1 MNKLITERFMKH
13 FRIATGLIPAAIVLL
28 SFSSCTEGCP
38 SSGISDISLENR
50 LYPTNPVP
58 TESLVVA
65 DLSNDDIEGQIAA
78 IGLQGI
84 VNRTEKQ
91 KIYVMNSRCKDNR
104 GGWTVRYGTMAQM
117 GQFWLDNIFQDLPK
131 EVLSLDQTKRNP
143 AFKALL
149 ARYKDFVKGV
159 VIYDPDLEQAT
170 IEAATTVAAQT
181 DALILSP
188 SLYNEVKEYGFK
200 VIEDLRG
207 KFKNNIECVDW
218 LLANWF
224 DGANHDVAFTWSH
237 MNLDF
242 EQSWGAANK
251 DYVVANRLFTFF
263 LDITVPEECHYNE
276 TVIKRY
282 PAGTPV
288 VGWTDELWADKL
300 FADYG
305 YVMVPLI
312 SVENMTIM
320 SSFPDVEGK
329 PIEPKAYEVDENTV
343 VIAFFISD
351 GDNLLHTMVYMPYTI
366 ANSPNFGAVP
376 VTWIINPAITDLAP
390 RVFRWYEEK
399 FAQTGQEMGAMMGD
413 GSPIPERYEG
423 FSFYCALAKHYVEK
437 AGMRTI
443 KQMISGEDVAWNV
456 QPYVVQSGYAGTDW
470 RGIGP
475 YEYHMDGN
483 CFHVGTTNSEP
494 EYLDAALDNA
504 PEGEPLFLSVMIG
517 TASTDCLTYAAEL
530 KKKIEAR
537 NDGKKYI
544 FVRTCDLA
552 ATYRAYKGLPIE

>member
-1 MNKLITERFMKH
+1 MKH
-13 FRIATGLIPAAIVLL
+13 LLNSFVIAASALVLA
-28 SFSSCTEGCP
+28 SCATSP
-38 SSGISDISLENR
+38 SMESGINKISLENR

-58 TESLVVA
+58 TESMVIV
-65 DLSNDDIEGQIAA
+65 DLTNDDIAGQVAA
-78 IGLQGI
+78 IGLQGL
-84 VNRTEKQ
+84 VNRTETE
-91 KIYVMNSRCKDNR
+91 KIYVKNSRCQDNR
-104 GGWTVRYGTMAQM
+104 GGWMVRWGTMAQV
-117 GQFWLDNIFQDLPK
+117 GQLWLDEIYQDIPQEILAL
-131 EVLSLDQTKRNP
+131 EQGQSNP

-149 ARYKDFVKGV
+149 AKYKDFVRGV
-159 VIYDPDLEQAT
+159 VIYDPELEGAT
-170 IEAATTVAAQT
+170 IEAATTIAGQK

-188 SLYNEVKEYGFK
+188 ALYEEVKDYGFP

-207 KFKNNIECVDW
+207 KFKTNIECVDW
-218 LLANWF
+218 LLANYF
-224 DGANHDVAFTWSH
+224 EDANHDVAFTWSH
-237 MNLDF
+237 MTLDF
-242 EQSWGAANK
+242 QKSWGAANK
-251 DYVVANRLFTFF
+251 DYVVANKLFTFF

-276 TVIKRY
+276 NIVKRY
-282 PAGTPV
+282 PAGTPI

-320 SSFPDVEGK
+320 TSFPDVEGD
-329 PIEPKAYEVDENTV
+329 PIEPKVYDVDENTV
-343 VIAFFISD
+343 VVAMFISD

-366 ANSPNFGAVP
+366 MNSKNFGAVP
-376 VTWIINPAITDLAP
+376 ITWIINPAITDLAP
-390 RVFRWYEEK
+390 RAFQWYERK
-399 FAQTGQEMGAMMGD
+399 FAAAGQELGAMMGD

-423 FSFYCALAKHYVEK
+423 FSFYCAWAKHYLEK
-437 AGMRTI
+437 AGMATI

-483 CFHVGTTNSEP
+483 CFHIGTTNSEP
-494 EYLDAALDNA
+494 KYLDAAIDNA

-517 TASTDCLTYAAEL
+517 TAATDCLTYAVEL
-530 KKKIEAR
+530 KERLESR

-544 FVRTCDLA
+544 FVRTADLA
-552 ATYRAYKGLPIE
+552 ATYRAYNGLSIK